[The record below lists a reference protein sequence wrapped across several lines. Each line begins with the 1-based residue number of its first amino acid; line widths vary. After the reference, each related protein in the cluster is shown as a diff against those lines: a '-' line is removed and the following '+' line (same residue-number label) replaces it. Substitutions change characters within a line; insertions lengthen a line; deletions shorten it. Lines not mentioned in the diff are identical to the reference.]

1 MEKFLLLKILGK
13 KYSVLLDDE
22 VYNLKLI
29 AEDLREINLNGLSI
43 ETDFVNKS
51 KEDINKAIVNL
62 KEILEFLASGQV
74 IGYTNSKN
82 YLTKYIDDLILH
94 SIGIVENI
102 KEEETKELIFHSN
115 MLRDLLLV
123 Y

>member
-13 KYSVLLDDE
+13 KYSVILDDE
-22 VYNLKLI
+22 VYNLKII
-29 AEDLREINLNGLSI
+29 AEELRDINLQNLSI
-43 ETDFVNKS
+43 EKS
-51 KEDINKAIVNL
+51 FINKTKEALGKSVANL
-62 KEILEFLASGQV
+62 TEILEFLCGDNV
-74 IGYTNSKN
+74 VGYTNSKN
-82 YLTKYIDDLILH
+82 YLIKYVGDLIFYCN
-94 SIGIVENI
+94 GIVDNI